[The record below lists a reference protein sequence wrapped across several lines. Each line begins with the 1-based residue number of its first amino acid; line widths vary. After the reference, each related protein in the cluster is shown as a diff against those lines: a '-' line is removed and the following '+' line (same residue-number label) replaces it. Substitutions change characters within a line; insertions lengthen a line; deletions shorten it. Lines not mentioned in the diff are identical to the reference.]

1 LTDKNRLKSLVRR
14 ISKSSTLLLAATSLS
29 LIIGL
34 ILNQNVPFMVG
45 SAIGLGLSIRL
56 VWTSIREGEIGSDV
70 LALIA
75 IIATSLIGEWLAA
88 SIIALMLATG
98 RALESWATGRARK
111 QLEALAQRAPR
122 RIQLVTQTG
131 EITDCDISV
140 AKIGD
145 TFLVRTGE
153 VVPVDGRLVAN
164 ASFDE
169 SALTGEPL
177 PRERFIGDE
186 VPSGVVNAGD
196 PVELVA
202 TTTSESSTYA
212 ALVRLV
218 ENAKAHSAPGVRLA
232 NRYALW
238 FVPLSLG
245 LAAATW
251 LITGEVQPAI
261 AVIVAATPCPLIL
274 AIPIAIIAGISN
286 AAKHGAIIKDGA
298 ALEKLARSQVLLV
311 DKTGTLTHGGP
322 EITGL
327 QTAPGI
333 TEQELLRIAAG
344 MELSSSHVLAKA
356 VVRGAEAREV
366 IPAKATEVREILGE
380 GLVGR
385 VDGHSIRV
393 GRLFE
398 PAPAWVKV
406 STALQICVD
415 RDGEVIGVID
425 LNDPIREDSA
435 ATINELR
442 ILGVSR
448 VLLVTGDRRAAA
460 EVVGKAVGVDEIFAE
475 CRPEDKLDLVLIEK
489 KKARGS
495 VLVVGDGINDSPA
508 LAASDVGVAM
518 GARGATA
525 ASETASV
532 VIIEDSISRLADAIR
547 ISQAARARALQ
558 AAGLGMGLSLVA
570 MLAGAFSVL
579 SVTGN
584 AIAQEFIDAI
594 AILWALVPAK
604 NRRSASK

>member
-1 LTDKNRLKSLVRR
+1 MRR
-14 ISKSSTLLLAATSLS
+14 VSKSSLLLLAGTSVSLVLGLLLASDLAFMAGAAIGFGLS
-29 LIIGL
+29 L
-34 ILNQNVPFMVG
+34 
-45 SAIGLGLSIRL
+45 RL
-56 VWTSIREGEIGSDV
+56 VWTSVREGEIGSDI

-75 IIATSLIGEWLAA
+75 IIATSLTGEWIAA

-98 RALESWATGRARK
+98 RALESWAAGRARS
-111 QLEALAQRAPR
+111 QLEALAQRAPK
-122 RIQLVTQTG
+122 RIQLVSANGT
-131 EITDCDISV
+131 ITDSDVSE
-140 AKIGD
+140 AKVGD

-177 PRERFIGDE
+177 PKERAAGDE

-196 PVELVA
+196 PVELIA
-202 TTTSESSTYA
+202 TTTAESSTYA

-232 NRYALW
+232 NKYALW

-245 LAAATW
+245 IAAITW
-251 LITGEVQPAI
+251 LITGDVQPAI

-298 ALEKLARSQVLLV
+298 ALEHLAKSQVLLV

-322 EITGL
+322 EITGI

-333 TEQELLRIAAG
+333 TEADLLAIASG

-356 VVRGAEAREV
+356 VVRGARVREV
-366 IPAKATEVREILGE
+366 LPAKATMVQEILGE
-380 GLVGR
+380 GLVGV
-385 VDGHSIRV
+385 VDGHQIRV

-398 PAPAWVKV
+398 PAPDWVKV
-406 STALQICVD
+406 STALQICID

-425 LNDPIREDSA
+425 LNDPIREDAA

-442 ILGVSR
+442 ILGVER
-448 VLLVTGDRRAAA
+448 VLLVTGDRKPAA
-460 EVVGKAVGVDEIFAE
+460 EVVGRAVGVNEIFAE
-475 CRPEDKLDLVLIEK
+475 CRPEDKLELVGIEK
-489 KKARGS
+489 KKASGS

-508 LAASDVGVAM
+508 LAAADVGVAM

-532 VIIEDSISRLADAIR
+532 VIIEDSIGRLADAIR
-547 ISQAARARALQ
+547 IAQGARGRALQ
-558 AAGLGMGLSLVA
+558 AAGIGMGLSLIA
-570 MLAGAFSVL
+570 MLAGAFGLV
-579 SVTGN
+579 SVTEN
-584 AIAQEFIDAI
+584 AIAQEFIDA
-594 AILWALVPAK
+594 AAVLWALVPAK
-604 NRRSASK
+604 KRS

>member
-1 LTDKNRLKSLVRR
+1 MRR
-14 ISKSSTLLLAATSLS
+14 ISKSSILLLAGTSLA
-29 LIIGL
+29 L
-34 ILNQNVPFMVG
+34 ILGLTLGNNIAFMAG
-45 SAIGLGLSIRL
+45 AFIGFALSVRL
-56 VWTSIREGEIGSDV
+56 VWVSIREGEIGSDV

-75 IIATSLIGEWLAA
+75 IVATSLTSEWVAA

-98 RALESWATGRARK
+98 RALESWAAGRARH

-122 RIQLVTQTG
+122 RIQLVDG
-131 EITDCDISV
+131 SGNIIDSDV
-140 AKIGD
+140 AEAKVGD

-177 PRERFIGDE
+177 PKERLAGDE
-186 VPSGVVNAGD
+186 VPSGVVNAGE

-202 TTTSESSTYA
+202 TTTAESSTYA

-238 FVPLSLG
+238 FVPLSIVIAL
-245 LAAATW
+245 ATW
-251 LITGEVQPAI
+251 LITGDVKPAI

-298 ALEKLARSQVLLV
+298 ALEQLAKSEVLLV

-322 EITGL
+322 EITGV
-327 QTAPGI
+327 QVAPGVS
-333 TEQELLRIAAG
+333 EQELLSIAAG

-356 VVRGAEAREV
+356 VVRGARLRE
-366 IPAKATEVREILGE
+366 ILPAKATRVQEILGE
-380 GLVGR
+380 GLVGM
-385 VDGHSIRV
+385 VGKSSIRV

-398 PAPAWVKV
+398 PAPSWVKV

-415 RDGEVIGVID
+415 RDGVVIGVID
-425 LNDPIREDSA
+425 LDDPIRDDA
-435 ATINELR
+435 VVTINRLR
-442 ILGVSR
+442 SLGVNR
-448 VLLVTGDRRAAA
+448 VLLVTGDRKPAA
-460 EVVGKAVGVDEIFAE
+460 EVVGNAVGVDEIFAE
-475 CRPEDKLDLVLIEK
+475 CRPEDKLELVGIERE
-489 KKARGS
+489 KARGA

-508 LAASDVGVAM
+508 LAAADVGVAM

-547 ISQAARARALQ
+547 ISQGARLRALQ
-558 AAGLGMGLSLVA
+558 AAGIGMGLSLVA
-570 MLAGAFSVL
+570 MLAGAFGLV
-579 SVTGN
+579 SVTEN
-584 AIAQEFIDAI
+584 AVAQEFIDAA
-594 AILWALVPAK
+594 AILWALVPAA
-604 NRRSASK
+604 RSKR

>member
-1 LTDKNRLKSLVRR
+1 LKSLVRR
-14 ISKSSTLLLAATSLS
+14 ISKSSILLLVATSLV
-29 LIIGL
+29 LVLGL
-34 ILNQNVPFMVG
+34 VLENKLYFLAGAV
-45 SAIGLGLSIRL
+45 IGLGLSVRL

-75 IIATSLIGEWLAA
+75 IVATSLTGEWIAA
-88 SIIALMLATG
+88 SIIALMLAAG
-98 RALESWATGRARK
+98 RALESWAAGRARS

-122 RIQLVTQTG
+122 RIQLVSDAG
-131 EITDCDISV
+131 EITDSDISV

-153 VVPVDGRLVAN
+153 VVPVDGRLTAN

-177 PRERFIGDE
+177 PRERFAGDE

-196 PVELVA
+196 PIELIA
-202 TTTSESSTYA
+202 TTTAESSTYA

-238 FVPLSLG
+238 FVPLSLFIAG
-245 LAAATW
+245 ATW
-251 LITGEVQPAI
+251 FFTGDVQPAI

-298 ALEKLARSQVLLV
+298 ALEQLAKSQVLLV

-322 EITGL
+322 EITGI
-327 QTAPGI
+327 QTAPGV
-333 TEQELLRIAAG
+333 TETEVLRIASA

-356 VVRGAEAREV
+356 VVRGANVREV
-366 IPAKATEVREILGE
+366 LPAKATRVQEILGE
-380 GLVGR
+380 GLVG
-385 VDGHSIRV
+385 VIENHTIRV

-398 PAPAWVKV
+398 PAPPWVKV

-425 LNDPIREDSA
+425 LNDPIRNDA
-435 ATINELR
+435 AETITALR
-442 ILGVSR
+442 HLGVNR
-448 VLLVTGDRRAAA
+448 VLLVTGDRKPSA
-460 EVVGKAVGVDEIFAE
+460 EVVGRAVGVDEIFAE
-475 CRPEDKLDLVLIEK
+475 CRPEDKLELVAIEK
-489 KKARGS
+489 KKATGA

-508 LAASDVGVAM
+508 LAAADVGVAM

-532 VIIEDSISRLADAIR
+532 VIIEDSIGRLADAIR
-547 ISQAARARALQ
+547 ISQGARSRALQ
-558 AAGLGMGLSLVA
+558 AAGIGMGLSLVA
-570 MLAGAFSVL
+570 MLAGAFGLV
-579 SVTGN
+579 SVTEN
-584 AIAQEFIDAI
+584 AIAQEFIDAA
-594 AILWALVPAK
+594 AIFWALLPAK
-604 NRRSASK
+604 AKGPRGN

>member
-1 LTDKNRLKSLVRR
+1 MRR
-14 ISKSSTLLLAATSLS
+14 ISKSSILLLVATSLV
-29 LIIGL
+29 LVLGL
-34 ILNQNVPFMVG
+34 VLDNKLYFLAGAV
-45 SAIGLGLSIRL
+45 IGLGLSVRL

-75 IIATSLIGEWLAA
+75 IVATSLTGEWIAA

-98 RALESWATGRARK
+98 RALESWAAGRARS

-122 RIQLVTQTG
+122 RIQLVSDAG
-131 EITDCDISV
+131 EITDSDISV

-153 VVPVDGRLVAN
+153 VVPVDGRLTAN

-177 PRERFIGDE
+177 PRERFAGDE

-196 PVELVA
+196 PIELIA
-202 TTTSESSTYA
+202 TTTAESSTYA

-238 FVPLSLG
+238 FVPLSLFIAG
-245 LAAATW
+245 ATW
-251 LITGEVQPAI
+251 FFTGDVQPAI

-298 ALEKLARSQVLLV
+298 ALEQLAKSQVLLV

-322 EITGL
+322 EITGI
-327 QTAPGI
+327 QTAPGV
-333 TEQELLRIAAG
+333 TETEVLRIASA

-356 VVRGAEAREV
+356 VVRGANVREV
-366 IPAKATEVREILGE
+366 LPAKATRVQEILGE
-380 GLVGR
+380 GLVG
-385 VDGHSIRV
+385 VIENHTIRV

-425 LNDPIREDSA
+425 LNDPIRNDA
-435 ATINELR
+435 AETITALR
-442 ILGVSR
+442 QLGVNR
-448 VLLVTGDRRAAA
+448 VLLVTGDRKPSA
-460 EVVGKAVGVDEIFAE
+460 EVVGRAVGVDEIFAE
-475 CRPEDKLDLVLIEK
+475 CRPEDKLELVAIEK
-489 KKARGS
+489 KKATGA

-508 LAASDVGVAM
+508 LAAADVGVAM

-532 VIIEDSISRLADAIR
+532 VIIEDSIGRLADAIR
-547 ISQAARARALQ
+547 ISQGARSRALQ
-558 AAGLGMGLSLVA
+558 AAGIGMGLSLVA
-570 MLAGAFSVL
+570 MLAGAFGLV
-579 SVTGN
+579 SVTEN
-584 AIAQEFIDAI
+584 AIAQEFIDAV
-594 AILWALVPAK
+594 AIFWALLPAK
-604 NRRSASK
+604 ATGPRGN

>member
-1 LTDKNRLKSLVRR
+1 MRR
-14 ISKSSTLLLAATSLS
+14 ISKSSILLLAGTSLS
-29 LIIGL
+29 LVLGL
-34 ILNQNVPFMVG
+34 VLANDLAFMFG
-45 SAIGLGLSIRL
+45 AAIGFGLSLRL
-56 VWTSIREGEIGSDV
+56 VWTSIREGEIGSDI

-75 IIATSLIGEWLAA
+75 IVATSLTGEWIAA

-98 RALESWATGRARK
+98 RALESWAAGRARS
-111 QLEALAQRAPR
+111 QLEALAQRAPK
-122 RIQLVTQTG
+122 RIQLVSANGT
-131 EITDCDISV
+131 ITDADVSE

-177 PRERFIGDE
+177 PKERIAGDE

-196 PVELVA
+196 PVQLIA
-202 TTTSESSTYA
+202 TTTAESSTYA

-245 LAAATW
+245 IAAITW
-251 LITGEVQPAI
+251 LITGDVQPAI

-298 ALEKLARSQVLLV
+298 ALEQLAKSQVLLV

-327 QTAPGI
+327 QTAPGV
-333 TEQELLRIAAG
+333 TEEELLSIAAA

-356 VVRGAEAREV
+356 VVRGARVREV
-366 IPAKATEVREILGE
+366 LPGKATMVQEILGE
-380 GLVGR
+380 GLVGV
-385 VDGHSIRV
+385 VDGRQIRV

-398 PAPAWVKV
+398 PAPAWVTV

-425 LNDPIREDSA
+425 LNDPIRDDAA

-442 ILGVSR
+442 ILGVDR
-448 VLLVTGDRRAAA
+448 VLLVTGDRKPAA
-460 EVVGKAVGVDEIFAE
+460 EVVGRAVGVNEIFAE
-475 CRPEDKLDLVLIEK
+475 CRPEDKLELVGIEK
-489 KKARGS
+489 KKATGS

-508 LAASDVGVAM
+508 LAAADVGVAM

-532 VIIEDSISRLADAIR
+532 VIIEDSIGRLADAIR
-547 ISQAARARALQ
+547 IAQGARSRALQ
-558 AAGLGMGLSLVA
+558 AAGIGMGLSLVA
-570 MLAGAFSVL
+570 MIAGAFGLV
-579 SVTGN
+579 SVTEN
-584 AIAQEFIDAI
+584 AIAQEFIDAA

-604 NRRSASK
+604 KRS